1 MDRITK
7 VVTINGNDVQF
18 PRLTLR
24 DLGPVADIVVAG
36 YEKQARALAQE
47 QGVTGLDL
55 YNVLITIRMNRP
67 TYAELYNNNAPQT
80 DTVVALITVSCR
92 KAGKTQSEIDS
103 ILDAISIPDAM
114 ILGKQLILDVQDR
127 VVAPSPLPPAPS
139 TGADQKSGPEIPA
152 SGNLE
157 NTPHFPLG
165 QTSTT

>member
-7 VVTINGNDVQF
+7 VVTIDGNDVQF

-24 DLGPVADIVVAG
+24 DMGPVADIVVAG

-47 QGVTGLDL
+47 QAVTGLDL

-92 KAGKTQSEIDS
+92 KAGFDQAKIDS

-114 ILGKQLILDVQDR
+114 MLGKLLILDVQEKLEK
-127 VVAPSPLPPAPS
+127 PLPLPVPPS
-139 TGADQKSGPEIPA
+139 IGGDQKNGPEMAA
-152 SGNLE
+152 SGNPA
-157 NTPHFPLG
+157 NIPHFPLG
-165 QTSTT
+165 QK